1 MKITKQRIIEIIKE
15 ELTDQASSVGGTN
28 VKKLLQQNPA
38 IEKLASAVGEKV
50 EKLPTASKAL
60 IAAAIL
66 QKMGFTDQ
74 DLEKIRN
81 ILPKLMATNQPESTN
96 TPEEA

>member
-1 MKITKQRIIEIIKE
+1 MKITKERILEIIKE
-15 ELTDQASSVGGTN
+15 ELSDKASSVGGTD

-50 EKLPTASKAL
+50 EKLPTTSKAL

-81 ILPKLMATNQPESTN
+81 ILPKLMATSQSESPN
-96 TPEEA
+96 TPEEV

>member
-15 ELTDQASSVGGTN
+15 ELADQASSVGGSN

-50 EKLPTASKAL
+50 ERLPASSKAL
-60 IAAAIL
+60 VAAAIL

-81 ILPKLMATNQPESTN
+81 ILPKLMATSQSESPN